1 MTTAV
6 GDVVMCVFVL
16 QVIHFNVL
24 LKYGNWWV
32 LWLQV
37 TMNGARMDGNGVETI
52 AVQTGKN
59 ETKTFLYHFQIKIK
73 KQNSL

>member
-1 MTTAV
+1 MTTVV
-6 GDVVMCVFVL
+6 GAVVMCVFVL

-37 TMNGARMDGNGVETI
+37 TMNGARMDGNGAETI
-52 AVQTGKN
+52 AVDI
-59 ETKTFLYHFQIKIK
+59 TKKLKCKIILTFSNKP
-73 KQNSL
+73 